1 MEMKNMIVLKDL
13 PSNIVEEAW
22 VILKPEMR
30 HKEKEIIKKLQANN
44 VKDETKNEYVVKEAE
59 TVIYD
64 YLKNINNYE
73 DKKKYNV
80 IIKKYKK
87 LKKISFVVF
96 CVLAITCILNFI
108 F

>member
-22 VILKPEMR
+22 VILKPEIKN
-30 HKEKEIIKKLQANN
+30 KEKEVIKKLKLNN
-44 VKDETKNEYVVKEAE
+44 VKNETQNGYVVKEAE
-59 TVIYD
+59 TVIHD

-73 DKKKYNV
+73 DKKKYNI
-80 IIKKYKK
+80 IIKKYNK

-96 CVLAITCILNFI
+96 WILAITCILNFI